1 MGHKDPD
8 CWLKEENKSKQ
19 PKNFKLRTETGSAA
33 IDGDDSRVE
42 FLCVG
47 IDVDPGVKTV
57 IEVSDPNKTTP
68 MEEVMSPTKAV
79 TENYGESTEFGCT
92 MAFPDSQALLSL
104 PYFWIADTA
113 ASAHMTPHKMG
124 MVKMTDAET
133 TITLGNRQLEKS
145 TQVADLHGMMCDR

>member
-1 MGHKDPD
+1 MKD
-8 CWLKEENKSKQ
+8 ENKAKR

-42 FLCVG
+42 FLCGG
-47 IDVDPGVKTV
+47 IDVDSG
-57 IEVSDPNKTTP
+57 IEHVSQISEPNKTTP
-68 MEEVMSPTKAV
+68 MEEVMTPNKAT
-79 TENYGESTEFGCT
+79 TENYGETTEFSCT

-124 MVKMTDAET
+124 MVKMIRIE
-133 TITLGNRQLEKS
+133 
-145 TQVADLHGMMCDR
+145 